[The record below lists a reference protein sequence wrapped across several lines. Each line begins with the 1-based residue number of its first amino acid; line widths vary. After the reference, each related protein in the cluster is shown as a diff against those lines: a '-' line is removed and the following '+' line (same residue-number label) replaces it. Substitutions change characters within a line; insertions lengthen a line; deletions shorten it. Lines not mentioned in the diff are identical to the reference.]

1 MSSST
6 DEKLDEPNAQLRI
19 RPLRAGDDGPIRD
32 IFAGMSAKS
41 RYLRFHS
48 PMPRLSPALLQQLA
62 ATKPGITSPWWP
74 QSVDATSASLA
85 GCATSSTRSAP
96 MSVSPLLTS
105 TRVTASAG
113 RCSRRSPGTPKTGA

>member
-48 PMPRLSPALLQQLA
+48 PMPRLSPAMLQRLVA
-62 ATKPGITSPWWP
+62 CLNS
-74 QSVDATSASLA
+74 SF
-85 GCATSSTRSAP
+85 TSSGRRRDDEAWRC
-96 MSVSPLLTS
+96 LLGWCSWVMRT
-105 TRVTASAG
+105 G
-113 RCSRRSPGTPKTGA
+113 RRC